1 MGTFQLPA
9 ETHIGHAHFYVGD
22 LSRSIDFYGEKMG
35 FKVVRREGD
44 HAVLSADGA
53 TPHILLTARAGW
65 QPKPKRT
72 TGLYHVAI
80 RVPSRGELARVFQRL
95 VAFRV
100 PFGGFSDHAVSEAL
114 YLDDPDGNGLEIYR
128 DRPRSEWRVEGNQV
142 QMTTMALDV
151 HALLDEAD
159 VSKWDGIDAGT
170 DIGHVHLHVS
180 NLEKAKAF
188 WVDLIGFEVA
198 ADWSGHGAL
207 FVSAGGYHHHLG
219 LNIWAGS
226 RPQPTETLGL
236 HSFTLQIPEAGA
248 WEQVRARLE
257 AAGVAVEGQQDQRVV
272 VRDGDGNAVELVM
285 EPVHA

>member
-142 QMTTMALDV
+142 QVRESTRQQLTQGRRPPGDARAGRAGLAV
-151 HALLDEAD
+151 PGRPRRHAAP
-159 VSKWDGIDAGT
+159 GRRG
-170 DIGHVHLHVS
+170 
-180 NLEKAKAF
+180 
-188 WVDLIGFEVA
+188 
-198 ADWSGHGAL
+198 
-207 FVSAGGYHHHLG
+207 
-219 LNIWAGS
+219 
-226 RPQPTETLGL
+226 P
-236 HSFTLQIPEAGA
+236 
-248 WEQVRARLE
+248 
-257 AAGVAVEGQQDQRVV
+257 
-272 VRDGDGNAVELVM
+272 
-285 EPVHA
+285 